1 MHKFDI
7 FAMNTAIE
15 ASKMSTANRLKVGC
29 IAVRDGRILSVGY
42 NGMPSGWSNE
52 CEVDDK
58 TKPEVLH
65 AEANCLMKLAQSTE
79 TSKDSILFI
88 THSPCVECAKLIH
101 QAGVRKVIY
110 KTKYRVDAGIDF
122 LTKSKIEVIK
132 YED

>member
-1 MHKFDI
+1 
-7 FAMNTAIE
+7 MNTAIE